1 MSFLL
6 LAYKQSAQR
15 RTAYSILASS
25 NPSVRWSGKVLERPP
40 TFLGQGI
47 AGQMAASEDEFGLED
62 SELFTPVAEL
72 QEFTAGQRSLQLYC
86 SPAASTDYDETGTI
100 LWPAAQMLADYLA
113 QHEDLLHGRNAAIE
127 LGSGIGLVGMLASL
141 SCRTVL
147 TDHNAHVL
155 NVLRRS
161 AQNFSR
167 QNGSQQAT
175 CARLDWGNSEEIA
188 HLRSLAPG
196 GQGYDLV
203 LGADVCYSLSAL
215 SSLFSTAAQL
225 LSKGSASAFLLGYVS
240 RASNIDRALA
250 GKAAEASLT
259 MVEVPDS
266 TLQLCGSWQ
275 GCIYI
280 CHCLP

>member
-127 LGSGIGLVGMLASL
+127 LGSGIGLCPKFFTAE
-141 SCRTVL
+141 R
-147 TDHNAHVL
+147 
-155 NVLRRS
+155 LR
-161 AQNFSR
+161 
-167 QNGSQQAT
+167 SQQAT